1 MIVGVLRETAP
12 RESRVALTPGNVREL
27 STAGLQVVVEEGAGR
42 GAGFADSAYRASG
55 ALVVGDRTAVFE
67 RSDIVAWVKPPA
79 FELASMPLRAGTTMV
94 GFQDP
99 HYRRDVIDRLRGLG
113 VESVAFDSVPRDD
126 TTTEIDALTTM
137 SRIAGAVG
145 YAEGRQLLSPQ
156 VRSRPVR
163 ALVLGCGAA
172 GLAAIAAA
180 RTFDD
185 EKPGAVGNRLE
196 QEIAAL
202 GAGAGRFVPNQD
214 DNAALL
220 DLLATT
226 PPDLIIGTAAHRGS
240 RAPRLLEQASLEL
253 LAPGTVIV
261 DLVAKA
267 GGNCV
272 ATVPDTTVTLPNGVI
287 VTHRSNYPTARPT
300 AASRAYGAATAAM
313 ILCIASGQRSADGRA
328 RVAEAS

>member
-12 RESRVALTPGNVREL
+12 RESRVALTPEGVREL
-27 STAGLQVVVEEGAGR
+27 SAVGLQVVVEEGAGHR
-42 GAGFADSAYRASG
+42 AGFTDSAYRASG
-55 ALVVGDRTAVFE
+55 ALVVGDRATVFE
-67 RSDIVAWVKPPA
+67 RSGIVAWVKPPA
-79 FELASMPLRAGTTMV
+79 FALETMPLRAGTMLV

-99 HYRRDVIDRLRGLG
+99 HYRRDEIDRLRGRG
-113 VESVAFDSVPRDD
+113 VGSVAFDLVPRDD
-126 TTTEIDALTTM
+126 TTTEIDALSTM

-145 YAEGRQLLSPQ
+145 YAEGRHLLSA
-156 VRSRPVR
+156 RSRPVR
-163 ALVLGCGAA
+163 ALILGCGAA

-185 EKPGAVGNRLE
+185 DKPTAVGNRLE
-196 QEIAAL
+196 QQTAAL
-202 GAGAGRFVPNQD
+202 DAGAGRFVANQD

-226 PPDLIIGTAAHRGS
+226 PFDIIVCTAVHRGS
-240 RAPRLLEQASLEL
+240 RAPRLLEQGALDL

-272 ATVPDTTVTLPNGVI
+272 ATVPDTTVTLPSGVI
-287 VTHRSNYPTARPT
+287 VTHRSNYPTSRPRT
-300 AASRAYGAATAAM
+300 ASRAYSAATAAM
-313 ILCIASGQRSADGRA
+313 ILRIANGRN
-328 RVAEAS
+328 